1 MLVSNYNSRCSRGE
15 RKKIQI
21 RETALILKGL
31 KCERISEMKSTFSSA
46 CHRPLLSVVVVV
58 CFGHYG
64 RFVSFRSFRFGR
76 FGCFVS
82 IASFWSRVAMISF
95 HLFQSFRLFL
105 VSVVSFRCFGCLVHA
120 DDLLL
125 KNYR

>member
-1 MLVSNYNSRCSRGE
+1 
-15 RKKIQI
+15 
-21 RETALILKGL
+21 
-31 KCERISEMKSTFSSA
+31 MKSTFSSA
-46 CHRPLLSVVVVV
+46 CHRPLFSVVVVV

-64 RFVSFRSFRFGR
+64 RFVSFRFDH
-76 FGCFVS
+76 FVLVVS
-82 IASFWSRVAMISF
+82 VVSSRSLPFWSRVAMISF